1 MNEQWIKQMQDKMA
15 DYKQPAPEVSWDAID
30 KAMAASRSHKM
41 IPFRY
46 WMRGIAAAVVL
57 LLITGISIRIMNRQE
72 ETPVQQTAPV
82 NNGQITTAGEEQL
95 QPQLTDSPTEEPQ
108 PTYMAETTIY
118 PSKKPKEKSTPVVS
132 ESEILADNTDT
143 SAEFN
148 NVANEIPVQEA
159 KQEYTEPEE
168 QTETFF
174 DVPDVIIP
182 RHSRHKSDRLMAQAY
197 VSNAMSDSRQ
207 NESNR
212 LIYVDEIVYTY
223 NGSLSSSDM
232 NNPVYYDTIITVN
245 TVSINRNVRHH
256 QPVKFGLSLRY
267 QFDDRWSLESGL
279 TYTLL
284 VSDITT
290 DVNGISSHSKQKL
303 HYLGIPLNVGYQF
316 WTDRKLGL
324 YVSSGGT
331 IDKLLNGS
339 GWQFS
344 VNGSA
349 GAEYTLGNRFSLY
362 AEPGLGY
369 YFPNNSELYT
379 IYQDHP
385 WNFNLTF
392 GLRFNLR

>member
-1 MNEQWIKQMQDKMA
+1 MNEQWIKQMQQKMA
-15 DYKQPAPEVSWDAID
+15 DYKQPAPEVSWDAVD
-30 KAMAASRSHKM
+30 NAMAAKKPHKV

-57 LLITGISIRIMNRQE
+57 LLITGISIRIMNHQE

-82 NNGQITTAGEEQL
+82 NNGQITTAGDEQL

-108 PTYMAETTIY
+108 PSYMAETIIY
-118 PSKKPKEKSTPVVS
+118 PSKKPKEKSTPAVS

-245 TVSINRNVRHH
+245 TVSMNRNVRHH